1 LHYTKL
7 SVLEEH
13 FALSIPIGSIPT
25 EARNGEDLENKK
37 VPLIPAGRFLPFFLV
52 TALFFLWGIPNNL
65 NDILIR
71 QFMKSFEINRLEAGL
86 VQSAFY
92 LGYFLVAF
100 PAGRLMNRVGYKT
113 GILIGLGLYGAGCIL
128 FWPAA
133 IVAQYWFF
141 LGALFVIACGLA
153 FLETASSP
161 FIVQVGSSLN
171 AEQRLNLSQSF
182 NPLGS
187 IAGTLV
193 GARFIFSGV
202 ELNKTQ
208 VAEKVA
214 NGSYQAYLH
223 AETLRVVV
231 PYIVLGVVV
240 LIWALLIA
248 RTTFP
253 EIGLTTA
260 TNPYAGV
267 LGPALHKRRHFVLA
281 VAAQFLYVGAQV
293 SVWSYLIPYVQSYTG
308 LNERNAGYWLTG
320 ALVAF
325 GVGRFAA
332 TALLRFIDGRHLLT
346 IYTLINAVICT
357 VAALWPGWL
366 GLGCLIAVSFFM
378 SMMFPTIFALGVKGL
393 GLRTKTG
400 GSLIVMA
407 IIGGAVLTPLMG
419 KICDTAGVRY
429 GYLLPAVC
437 FVGIA
442 VYAVLFSKPR
452 PHDMDDV
459 AV

>member
-1 LHYTKL
+1 
-7 SVLEEH
+7 
-13 FALSIPIGSIPT
+13 LSIPIGTLPT
-25 EARNGEDLENKK
+25 APAGQTPAHGRT
-37 VPLIPAGRFLPFFLV
+37 PLIPAGRFLPFFLV

-71 QFMKSFEINRLEAGL
+71 QFMKSFEINRLQAGL

-100 PAGRLMNRVGYKT
+100 PAGRFMNRAGYKT

-141 LGALFVIACGLA
+141 LMALFVIACGLA

-187 IAGTLV
+187 ITGTLV

-202 ELNKTQ
+202 ELSKEQ

-223 AETLRVVV
+223 AETLRVVA

-253 EIGLTTA
+253 EVGLTTA
-260 TNPYAGV
+260 TNPFAGV

-293 SVWSYLIPYVQSYTG
+293 SVWSYMIPYVQNYTG
-308 LNERNAGYWLTG
+308 ISERSAGYWLTG
-320 ALVAF
+320 ALVALM
-325 GVGRFAA
+325 VGRFAS
-332 TALLRFIDGRHLLT
+332 TAILRFVSGPHLLT
-346 IYTLINAVICT
+346 LFTVINAALCA

-366 GLGCLIAVSFFM
+366 GLGCLIAISFFM

-400 GSLIVMA
+400 GSVLVMA
-407 IIGGAVLTPLMG
+407 IIGGAVITPLMG
-419 KICDTAGVRY
+419 KICDVAGVRY

-437 FVGIA
+437 FVCIA
-442 VYAVLFSKPR
+442 LYAAFFSKPR
-452 PHDMDDV
+452 QGDMDGI
-459 AV
+459 AA

>member
-1 LHYTKL
+1 M
-7 SVLEEH
+7 
-13 FALSIPIGSIPT
+13 SIPIGTLPT
-25 EARNGEDLENKK
+25 EPVKGPSHPQEH

-100 PAGRLMNRVGYKT
+100 PAGRFMNRAGYKT
-113 GILIGLGLYGAGCIL
+113 GILIGLALYGTGCIL

-133 IVAQYWFF
+133 IVSRYWFF
-141 LGALFVIACGLA
+141 LMALFVIACGLA

-161 FIVQVGSSLN
+161 FIVQVGSSRN

-187 IAGTLV
+187 ITGTLV

-202 ELNKTQ
+202 ELSKQ
-208 VAEKVA
+208 EVAQKMA
-214 NGSYQAYLH
+214 QGTYQSYLH
-223 AETLRVVV
+223 AETLRVVA
-231 PYIVLGVVV
+231 PYIVLGAVV
-240 LIWALLIA
+240 LFWALLIA
-248 RTTFP
+248 RTRFP
-253 EIGLTTA
+253 EVGLTTA

-267 LGPALHKRRHFVLA
+267 LGPALWKRRHFVLA
-281 VAAQFLYVGAQV
+281 VTAQFLYVGAQV
-293 SVWSYLIPYVQSYTG
+293 SVWSYMIPYVQNYTG
-308 LNERNAGYWLTG
+308 LSERSAGYWLTG
-320 ALVAF
+320 ALVALM
-325 GVGRFAA
+325 VGRFAS
-332 TALLRFIDGRHLLT
+332 TAILRFVSGPHLLT
-346 IYTLINAVICT
+346 AFTVINAALCAI
-357 VAALWPGWL
+357 AALWPGWL

-400 GSLIVMA
+400 GSVLVMA
-407 IIGGAVLTPLMG
+407 IIGGAVITPVMG
-419 KICDTAGVRY
+419 RICDAAGVHF

-437 FVGIA
+437 FVCIS
-442 VYAVLFSKPR
+442 VYAAFFSKPR
-452 PHDMDDV
+452 PGDMDGV
-459 AV
+459 AL